1 MPFRKHANE
10 KKNYLCCA
18 FSLKMRNKNKYKD
31 ALCKGAV
38 MPYVKGAVLKKWA
51 QKKKNEPS

>member
-1 MPFRKHANE
+1 
-10 KKNYLCCA
+10 
-18 FSLKMRNKNKYKD
+18 MRNKNKYKD

-38 MPYVKGAVLKKWA
+38 MPYVKDAVLKKWA